1 MTLRDLQLL
10 IYQSFKGSVC
20 TCYTLCIVGSHKRWR
35 LISIRWSKCFFSLH
49 LINTMIKGDEMNSR
63 FFCEIIWFLIAI
75 FHYDPYLKLVFS
87 ATKIKFTFIIE
98 TTINGKQ
105 IRKYWMVWNL
115 PKPCNWPNTS
125 SFDFLSKFSTFILV
139 ILIIYS
145 LCLVHWQVHQLKM
158 FQYYERQLCYCC
170 RHHAQLKPAQY

>member
-1 MTLRDLQLL
+1 MAIDFHQMIQMLFFTSLNQYNDKRGWNEFEVFLQ
-10 IYQSFKGSVC
+10 
-20 TCYTLCIVGSHKRWR
+20 
-35 LISIRWSKCFFSLH
+35 
-49 LINTMIKGDEMNSR
+49 
-63 FFCEIIWFLIAI
+63 IIWFLIAI